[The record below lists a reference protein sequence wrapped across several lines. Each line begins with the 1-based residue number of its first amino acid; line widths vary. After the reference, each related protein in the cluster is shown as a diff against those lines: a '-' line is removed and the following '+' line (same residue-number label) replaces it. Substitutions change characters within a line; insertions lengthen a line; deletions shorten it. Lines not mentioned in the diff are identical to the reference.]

1 VPVIDVHNVSKRFY
15 LRYTR
20 EFLATGVLD
29 SLFRRNRWEEFWA
42 LRNISFSIER
52 GESLGVIG
60 PNGSGK
66 TTLLSIVSGVTQPT
80 EGTVRTEGRISALL
94 QLGAGFHP
102 DLTGRENVYINAGVL
117 GFNRRE
123 TDKIYPSV
131 AEFSELGDF
140 LEAPIRRYSSGMLAR
155 LGFSI
160 AIHVNPDVIII
171 DEVLGVGD
179 QQFQKKCHERILAFI
194 DRGVT
199 ILIVSHAAAQVRKL
213 CNKVLYLEQGDL
225 AAFGDADEVL
235 AAYAARDDKRPTIG
249 TGAQS
254 GPTARPKP
262 ASAVV
267 AAAPKP
273 PPTKPDIAE
282 ATTQPTHAAPAS
294 SPDPQRNAAAAPST
308 DALKGKET
316 APAERQA
323 PPSQPAQEPPEKTPA
338 QVAPDKPQPSRIRP
352 IKGAPSARFKPS
364 CAGMSATTFFYRNG
378 PQVEALFDEVFP
390 QFKDQS
396 TIRVRCWEC
405 AIGAE
410 PYTLAIE
417 HDRRKISDYALAIEA
432 FDRDPELIQGA
443 IQAEFN
449 EMEIFYDGLG
459 HMPREL
465 LGPYFTRNEDGNYL
479 LIERVRHNVLFGI
492 ADFLSDRCTKL
503 PPADVVLAQNVLIH
517 LEPEQAAAAFRN
529 VVAQTAAGGVLAV
542 GGCDLDHLVG
552 FAREHHLDPI
562 EARLEEIHDGW
573 RARRNQPNAKHGL
586 GPLDRSQNDWRVRY
600 CSLFQKPA
608 APRRWRQKVTNVLR
622 AAT

>member
-1 VPVIDVHNVSKRFY
+1 VSKRFY

-20 EFLATGVLD
+20 EFLATGLLD
-29 SLFRRNRWEEFWA
+29 SLFHRNRWEEFWA

-52 GESLGVIG
+52 GESLGVVG

-80 EGTVRTEGRISALL
+80 QGAVRTEGRISALL

-117 GFNRRE
+117 GFGRRE

-131 AEFSELGDF
+131 VEFSELGDF

-160 AIHVNPDVIII
+160 AIHVDPDVIII

-179 QQFQKKCHERILAFI
+179 QQFQKKCHDKILDFI

-199 ILIVSHAAAQVRKL
+199 ILFVSHAAAQVRKL

-235 AAYAARDDKRPTIG
+235 AAYAARDDKHPTIG

-254 GPTARPKP
+254 GPAARPKP
-262 ASAVV
+262 ATPV
-267 AAAPKP
+267 ASIASKTPATMAGATGAAG
-273 PPTKPDIAE
+273 
-282 ATTQPTHAAPAS
+282 QPAHAAPPG
-294 SPDPQRNAAAAPST
+294 SPDPPRKAAPAPST
-308 DALKGKET
+308 DAPTERDT
-316 APAERQA
+316 APAGRRT
-323 PPSQPAQEPPEKTPA
+323 PSTPPAQKPLEKSPA
-338 QVAPDKPQPSRIRP
+338 QAGPDKPRPSKIRP
-352 IKGAPSARFKPS
+352 IKGAPSARFRPS
-364 CAGMSATTFFYRNG
+364 CAGASATTFFYRNG
-378 PQVEALFDEVFP
+378 PQVEVLFDEVFP
-390 QFKDQS
+390 LFKDRS

-405 AIGAE
+405 SIGAE

-417 HDRRKISDYALAIEA
+417 YGRRRITDYALAIEA

-449 EMEIFYDGLG
+449 EMEIFYNGMG

-465 LGPYFTRNEDGNYL
+465 LDEYFSRNEDGNHVL
-479 LIERVRHNVLFGI
+479 REDLRARVLFGV
-492 ADFLSDRCTKL
+492 ADSLSRRCVCL
-503 PPADVVLAQNVLIH
+503 PPVEVVLAQNILTH
-517 LEPEQAAAAFRN
+517 LPTTA
-529 VVAQTAAGGVLAV
+529 AQTAISNLVAQVLPGGVLVLGGTRPDDLLDAV
-542 GGCDLDHLVG
+542 
-552 FAREHHLDPI
+552 ARWGLEPLSHRI
-562 EARLEEIHDGW
+562 EQIHDGW
-573 RARRNQPNAKHGL
+573 RFRRSRPDAPWGL
-586 GPLDRSQNDWRVRY
+586 GPIDRSVE
-600 CSLFQKPA
+600 
-608 APRRWRQKVTNVLR
+608 RWRIRHCTLFRKPVLQLE
-622 AAT
+622 A